1 MSAATDI
8 ASGSDGTLGDRTS
21 CPTSRLIRRSSSLLW
36 GVSDVALRA
45 FELRRERVILG
56 GVYDAAGSDVSHVTC
71 VYPLVAA
78 LLSSEPRP
86 ELHVSDMSPTQKPL
100 MARAY
105 PKWT

>member
-45 FELRRERVILG
+45 FELRRERVILS

-78 LLSSEPRP
+78 L
-86 ELHVSDMSPTQKPL
+86 
-100 MARAY
+100 
-105 PKWT
+105 